1 MGQRLCNSGS
11 DSIFVRN
18 LPGADRIFLTGNY
31 DLTVPGDLAAYMTG
45 ECIGV
50 LVPAIFV
57 VWFIIR
63 SRLFEEYAGFLSEDS
78 GGKTGKICSF

>member
-1 MGQRLCNSGS
+1 
-11 DSIFVRN
+11 
-18 LPGADRIFLTGNY
+18 
-31 DLTVPGDLAAYMTG
+31 MTG

-78 GGKTGKICSF
+78 GERQAKILLFLIPAARNLAGDLK